1 MNKRLNKQEVR
12 NRINKLSEALLGQ
25 PEDISLEEA
34 EELLRL
40 AEFDIDSV
48 SANLYRRLHK
58 EAQQY
63 WMASKSLP
71 PLLKQALDNLRPLT
85 EPPRNEQELGKQARA
100 RVERIVEDAKI
111 FPVLSHRGGTQFQV
125 SAFRNK
131 KDLSTKGLSKKD
143 QSLLDEI
150 AEEMKN
156 EVHRPGEEK

>member
-1 MNKRLNKQEVR
+1 MNKKLNRQEVR

-25 PEDISLEEA
+25 PEDISLEDA

-100 RVERIVEDAKI
+100 RVERIVEASKI
-111 FPVLSHRGGTQFQV
+111 FPVPSHTQGARFQV

-131 KDLSTKGLSKKD
+131 KDASKKDLSNKD

-156 EVHRPGEEK
+156 EIQRRDEEK

>member
-1 MNKRLNKQEVR
+1 MNKKLNRQQVR
-12 NRINKLSEALLGQ
+12 NRIDKLSEALLGQ

-40 AEFDIDSV
+40 AEFDIDSM
-48 SANLYRRLHK
+48 SANLYRRFHK

-63 WMASKSLP
+63 WTASKSLP

-100 RVERIVEDAKI
+100 RVERIVEAAKI
-111 FPVLSHRGGTQFQV
+111 FPMLSRTQGAQFQV

-131 KDLSTKGLSKKD
+131 KDQSKKD

-150 AEEMKN
+150 AEEMKS
-156 EVHRPGEEK
+156 EVHRRDEEK

>member
-12 NRINKLSEALLGQ
+12 NRINKLSEALLGR

-34 EELLRL
+34 QELLAL
-40 AEFDIDSV
+40 AEFDVDSV

-63 WMASKSLP
+63 WMAGKTLP

-100 RVERIVEDAKI
+100 RVERIVEESKI
-111 FPVLSHRGGTQFQV
+111 FPVLPHPQSSQFQV
-125 SAFRNK
+125 SAYRNK
-131 KDLSTKGLSKKD
+131 RDLTKKD
-143 QSLLDEI
+143 RSLLDEI
-150 AEEMKN
+150 AEEMKKD
-156 EVHRPGEEK
+156 VHRQDEEK

>member
-1 MNKRLNKQEVR
+1 MNRKLNRQEVR

-40 AEFDIDSV
+40 TEFDIDSL
-48 SANLYRRLHK
+48 SANLYRRLYK

-100 RVERIVEDAKI
+100 RVERIVEAAKV
-111 FPVLSHRGGTQFQV
+111 FPMLSHTQGAQFQV

-131 KDLSTKGLSKKD
+131 KDFSQKD

-150 AEEMKN
+150 AEEMKS
-156 EVHRPGEEK
+156 EADRRDEEK

>member
-1 MNKRLNKQEVR
+1 MNKKLNKQEVR
-12 NRINKLSEALLGQ
+12 NRINKFSEALLGR

-58 EAQQY
+58 DAQQY

-85 EPPRNEQELGKQARA
+85 EPPRNERELGKQARA
-100 RVERIVEDAKI
+100 RVERIVEAAKI
-111 FPVLSHRGGTQFQV
+111 FPVLSHTHGAEFQV

-131 KDLSTKGLSKKD
+131 KDMSKRD

-156 EVHRPGEEK
+156 EVHRRDKEK